1 MEKVCANWPGE
12 AFINGLV
19 DAKYWTD
26 FETNATAAAAQVYK
40 VADYA
45 AGEAKLKEVLKEYAP
60 KEIIAVGGE
69 ENPALKGIYS
79 RLGTEGVQV
88 YTEKFDIA
96 EHAASADV
104 GISTAEFGVGE
115 SGSLVVDNY
124 SYEARVTSM
133 LPFVNVVFVNANYM
147 VENITTACQIIGK
160 VFKKGYCGFVTGPS
174 RTADIE
180 RVLSLGVH
188 GPNKLIVIA
197 VENEGGAK

>member
-1 MEKVCANWPGE
+1 MEKVCKNWASD
-12 AFINGLV
+12 AFIDGLV
-19 DAKYWTD
+19 DAKFWTE
-26 FETNATAAAAQVYK
+26 FETNAKAAAAEIYK

-45 AGEAKLKEVLKEYAP
+45 AGEEKLQEVLKEFNP
-60 KEIIAVGGE
+60 EKIVAVGGE
-69 ENPALKGIYS
+69 ENSALQGIYS
-79 RLGTEGVQV
+79 RLGNERVKV
-88 YTEKFDIA
+88 FTEKFEIA
-96 EHAASADV
+96 EHAPTADV
-104 GISTAEFGVGE
+104 GISVAEFGIGE

-147 VENITTACQIIGK
+147 VENMSHACQIIGK

-188 GPNKLIVIA
+188 GPNRLIVIA
-197 VENEGGAK
+197 VENVGGAN